1 MRAMRTAA
9 RMRAGGALL
18 GLHVIN
24 AREPCA
30 KALGVD
36 PLGLVPV
43 QGSVPCR
50 VLGVPRPSTVTV
62 NLARTG
68 DNFSMI
74 LCHKGVHAAACGV
87 LATLVTCQP
96 SATCDTCV
104 ASQRGL
110 VGMATK
116 VILVELVW
124 RAARSVNK
132 LRALLLREF
141 LHRKSGFGCA
151 TQGRAS
157 SASETLQTLQS
168 SARRFEVFFA
178 GFRCGIC
185 GIFGICGV
193 VF

>member
-1 MRAMRTAA
+1 MRTAA
-9 RMRAGGALL
+9 RMRAGRALL
-18 GLHVIN
+18 
-24 AREPCA
+24 EPCA

-36 PLGLVPV
+36 LLGLVPV

-62 NLARTG
+62 KMARTG
-68 DNFSMI
+68 DDNFSMI

-104 ASQRGL
+104 ASQIGL

-116 VILVELVW
+116 VILVERVW
-124 RAARSVNK
+124 RAARSVNE
-132 LRALLLREF
+132 LRALLLRDF

-157 SASETLQTLQS
+157 SASETLQALQS
-168 SARRFEVFFA
+168 SAWRFEVFFA